1 MYSGVNTFVWRKFDI
16 PANQQPMKLPDGLQ
30 VFQVPSKG
38 EGLQTLNPI
47 HQGTY
52 NHSLHWLKNVCNLI
66 QEK

>member
-47 HQGTY
+47 RQGT
-52 NHSLHWLKNVCNLI
+52 NNRSLR
-66 QEK
+66 